1 MLLGYAYYKRIS
13 INRKQFMQRIIK
25 REFSDFEKYKDSK
38 AKEIL
43 SLSFL
48 PVCPIESAMY
58 AHRYVS

>member
-1 MLLGYAYYKRIS
+1 MIYVTGDIHGDQILWDAYAYYKRIS

-48 PVCPIESAMY
+48 PV
-58 AHRYVS
+58 